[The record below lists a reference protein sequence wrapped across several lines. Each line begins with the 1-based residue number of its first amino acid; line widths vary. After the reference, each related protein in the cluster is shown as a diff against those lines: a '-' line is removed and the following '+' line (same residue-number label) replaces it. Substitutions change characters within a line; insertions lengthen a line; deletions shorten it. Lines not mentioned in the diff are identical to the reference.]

1 MYPYQFGKPPTMD
14 SKHNLFF
21 ALISSSSFFFFLF
34 LILLSGQKGAIVSG
48 HSHHHRHGHLF
59 SFRPTKLFVFGD
71 SYSDTGNN
79 RKSEASSWKYPYGIT
94 FPGKPSGRFSDGR
107 VLTDFLAKF
116 VGVKT
121 PVAYQWRKV
130 VGLKHLKH
138 GMNFAHGGTGVF
150 NTLVSD
156 PNMTA
161 QINSFQWL
169 IDEKTFTPWDLQSS
183 VALVTVAGN
192 DYAAYVYNNGTVE
205 GFQPFMKSVVNQIY
219 VNLKRIHD
227 LGVKKIAVTALEPL
241 GCLPRS
247 TKITSFQQCNGTENS
262 LVSFHNL
269 LLQQAVAKL
278 NNETTDSPFLILNL
292 YDSFMTVFKN
302 KGDESGTIKFEN
314 PLKPCCVGTSA
325 ESSCGTVDEKGA
337 KKYTICEDPESA
349 FFWDNSH
356 PTQQGWRAVNSA
368 LQATLHKLVY

>member
-1 MYPYQFGKPPTMD
+1 MVSNK
-14 SKHNLFF
+14 LFLNS
-21 ALISSSSFFFFLF
+21 LISFFF
-34 LILLSGQKGAIVSG
+34 LLSINLSVLVSG
-48 HSHHHRHGHLF
+48 HHGHHQGHNPHLF

-116 VGVKT
+116 VGVRS
-121 PVAYQWRKV
+121 PIPYQWRKV
-130 VGLKHLKH
+130 GYKHLKY

-150 NTLVSD
+150 NTLVLD
-156 PNMTA
+156 PNMTV
-161 QINSFQWL
+161 QIDSFQKL
-169 IDEKTFTPWDLQSS
+169 INHSVYTPQDLKSS

-192 DYAAYVYNNGTVE
+192 DYAAYTFRNGSAE
-205 GFQPFMKSVVNQIY
+205 GFQPFITSVVNQLY

-241 GCLPRS
+241 GCLPSS
-247 TKITSFQQCNGTENS
+247 TAVSSFRQCNGTQNS

-278 NNETTDSPFLILNL
+278 NNETSKDSTFLILDL
-292 YDSFMTVFKN
+292 YSSFMSVFKN
-302 KGDESGTIKFEN
+302 KGDQLGSIKFEN
-314 PLKPCCVGTSA
+314 PLKPCCVGIS
-325 ESSCGTVDEKGA
+325 SGYSCGSVDANGTKM
-337 KKYTICEDPESA
+337 YSICEEPQSA
-349 FFWDNSH
+349 FFWDNAH
-356 PTQQGWRAVNSA
+356 PTQQGWQAVYSA
-368 LQATLHKLVY
+368 LQATLQQLVY